1 MCMPKR
7 RRYKS
12 FKFIGRAPARQAG
25 VETDE
30 VTFNSRSLCGISG
43 PRLVSDEVRRAVI
56 VIMTR
61 ASETSSQKKKTTR
74 RIRETSVL
82 VIDMV
87 FQRLPELTQAGG
99 DSERC
104 RIFRHGYLP

>member
-1 MCMPKR
+1 MDNAMCMPNR

-12 FKFIGRAPARQAG
+12 FKFIGRPRRAKPG

-43 PRLVSDEVRRAVI
+43 PRLVSDEVRRVAI

-74 RIRETSVL
+74 KIRVTSVL
-82 VIDMV
+82 VMDMV
-87 FQRLPELTQAGG
+87 FQR
-99 DSERC
+99 
-104 RIFRHGYLP
+104 